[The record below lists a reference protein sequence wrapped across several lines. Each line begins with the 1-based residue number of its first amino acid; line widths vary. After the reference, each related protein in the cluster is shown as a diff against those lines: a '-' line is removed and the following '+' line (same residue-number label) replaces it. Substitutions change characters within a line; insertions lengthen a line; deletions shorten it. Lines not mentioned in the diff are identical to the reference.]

1 MKCPKCGYASHA
13 YADQCKKC
21 GRDLSKYKKDF
32 SYITTKPGIID
43 ISLPLEKIEEQSS
56 GTLAGKEV
64 GTKEEP
70 AHKSEE
76 EKITPSEEKVPTA
89 TAEAEDVSIEEIEF
103 DITKTEETKAEKVSQ
118 EKAPE
123 GVGEGPQPQPAAASE
138 VAGEIEFNLSDLDK
152 GKLGDLE
159 AGQKAAM
166 PEVEAPSE
174 AGVEL
179 KAEDID
185 LGIVEGEEAEPK
197 AGPPADRPELVDI
210 SLDDLSSEEQSETG
224 EAEDQKKG
232 EKKIEEIEQIDFEL
246 EEEDRGDKGK
256 KADS

>member
-13 YADQCKKC
+13 YVDQCKKC

-32 SYITTKPGIID
+32 SFITTKPGIID

-76 EKITPSEEKVPTA
+76 EKIAPSEEKVPTA

-118 EKAPE
+118 EKAQE

-152 GKLGDLE
+152 GKLGHVE
-159 AGQKAAM
+159 A
-166 PEVEAPSE
+166 EAPSE

-185 LGIVEGEEAEPK
+185 LGIVEGEESEPK
-197 AGPPADRPELVDI
+197 AGPAADRPELVDI